1 MVLDYLCVCS
11 VTMSILG
18 RWKLM
23 SPSDSKKVEAEV
35 REEQD
40 AGLMVQKTEKGEA
53 GDKEWKPPL
62 EAGKGKVKPSPP
74 GLLKGKWPWG
84 PAVDVSLPEL

>member
-40 AGLMVQKTEKGEA
+40 AGLMV
-53 GDKEWKPPL
+53 
-62 EAGKGKVKPSPP
+62 
-74 GLLKGKWPWG
+74 
-84 PAVDVSLPEL
+84 